1 MSRYFKYPLFLLLFL
16 FIFLPSFSQDKQSLE
31 KKKKKIKEDIEYT
44 NQLLNQTS
52 KDIKISSTELA
63 IINTKINYREKLIA
77 AIRSEMHLLEK
88 QIDENQMIITA
99 MENDLHQLKDEY
111 AQLMVEAYKNRNSY
125 DKLMFI
131 FSADDFN
138 QAYKRLKYFQQY
150 AQYRQNQA
158 DLIKKTQEILNE
170 KNESLE
176 GQKAEK
182 KSLLSNESQE
192 KQKLHGDKTDQQ
204 TAIKQLQSKEKQL
217 KTELKKKQKEAKKL
231 EDAIRRIIEEE
242 IKKAKEKGGF
252 VLTPEAA
259 ELMGKF
265 ERNKGNLP
273 WPLEK
278 GLVTGKFGKQKH
290 PVLGIDMNNNGI
302 DLSTTKGAKARAVF
316 EGEVSKVVIIPGS
329 GKAVLVRHG
338 EYLSVY
344 FKLKEVYVQPGDKIK
359 IKDEIGNII
368 TDSASGKTEL
378 HFEVWKGKTIL
389 NPSDWLYQAQ

>member
-1 MSRYFKYPLFLLLFL
+1 MLLFL